1 VQVCSGDT
9 LASCAVESMPLVIAV
24 LLLVALALFGLR
36 FYLKRREAASAPPP
50 RPTPEPAPVQPQPKP
65 QPVPQPKPQPAP
77 PPKPTPL
84 QVRFSDAPDLKL
96 SQFRDDPRIQN
107 DFANLLTAA
116 ILGSQGWK
124 QLPSRYHGDRGI
136 GGLFLREVRGGGG
149 FECIATESLAN
160 GAPYEPAVMADTH
173 LAGEIAQLY
182 ELGALSRQI
191 ADELMRGLH
200 EGPSFFRKE
209 LWRHDLTSGL
219 TTICDLGR
227 KGEKGRS
234 VTRSNARIIAALYLS
249 LAAFDRHA
257 VYLGAPPLDSEE

>member
-1 VQVCSGDT
+1 MTT
-9 LASCAVESMPLVIAV
+9 LSAKNSSLWPRILTSLVLIPSALFAVYAGGWV
-24 LLLVALALFGLR
+24 LALWAAAAGLAMA
-36 FYLKRREAASAPPP
+36 REWVKIVHREEAPGW
-50 RPTPEPAPVQPQPKP
+50 RLALH
-65 QPVPQPKPQPAP
+65 A
-77 PPKPTPL
+77 
-84 QVRFSDAPDLKL
+84 
-96 SQFRDDPRIQN
+96 
-107 DFANLLTAA
+107 AA

>member
-1 VQVCSGDT
+1 MQVCSGQSLT
-9 LASCAVESMPLVIAV
+9 SCAVDSFPLVIAV
-24 LLLVALALFGLR
+24 LLVIVLVLLGLR
-36 FYLKRREAASAPPP
+36 FYLKRGEGGSAPPRP
-50 RPTPEPAPVQPQPKP
+50 RPEPAPQPKP
-65 QPVPQPKPQPAP
+65 QPAPQPKPQPAP
-77 PPKPTPL
+77 PQKPTPL
-84 QVRFSDAPDLKL
+84 QVRLSDPPDLRL

-107 DFANLLTAA
+107 DFADLLTAA
-116 ILGSQGWK
+116 ILGAQGWK
-124 QLPSRYHGDRGI
+124 QVPSRYHGDRGI

-149 FECIATESLAN
+149 LECIATESLAN
-160 GAPYEPAVMADTH
+160 GAAYDPAVMTDSH

-182 ELGALSRQI
+182 ELGALSRQL

-234 VTRSNARIIAALYLS
+234 VTRSNARLVAALYLS
-249 LAAFDRHA
+249 LAAFDREA
-257 VYLGAPPLDSEE
+257 VYLGTPPLDSED

>member
-1 VQVCSGDT
+1 
-9 LASCAVESMPLVIAV
+9 MPLVIAA
-24 LLLVALALFGLR
+24 LFLVMLALLGLR

-50 RPTPEPAPVQPQPKP
+50 RPRPEPAPAQPQPKP
-65 QPVPQPKPQPAP
+65 QPAPQPKPQPAPPPP

-96 SQFRDDPRIQN
+96 SQFREDPRIQN
-107 DFANLLTAA
+107 DFAHLLTAA

-191 ADELMRGLH
+191 ADELMRSLR

-234 VTRSNARIIAALYLS
+234 VTRSNARIIAALHLS

>member
-1 VQVCSGDT
+1 
-9 LASCAVESMPLVIAV
+9 MPLIIAV
-24 LLLVALALFGLR
+24 LFLVALALLGLR
-36 FYLKRREAASAPPP
+36 YYLKWREAAAAPPP
-50 RPTPEPAPVQPQPKP
+50 RPRPEPAPVQPQPKP
-65 QPVPQPKPQPAP
+65 QPTPPPRPQPAPPP

-96 SQFRDDPRIQN
+96 SQFREDQRIQN
-107 DFANLLTAA
+107 DFAHLLTAA

-149 FECIATESLAN
+149 YECIATESLAN
-160 GAPYEPAVMADTH
+160 GAAYEPAVMADTH

-182 ELGALSRQI
+182 ERGALSRQI

-219 TTICDLGR
+219 TIICDLGR

>member
-1 VQVCSGDT
+1 VQACTGET
-9 LASCAVESMPLVIAV
+9 LSSCAVDSVPLIVAV
-24 LLLVALALFGLR
+24 LLVVVLVLLAYRL
-36 FYLKRREAASAPPP
+36 YLKRGEASVPPPP
-50 RPTPEPAPVQPQPKP
+50 RPKPEPSPATGPPQPKP
-65 QPVPQPKPQPAP
+65 QPQPRPQPAP

-107 DFANLLTAA
+107 DFAHLLTAA

-124 QLPSRYHGDRGI
+124 QLPSRYHGDRGM

-149 FECIATESLAN
+149 FECIVTESLAN
-160 GAPYEPAVMADTH
+160 GAPYEPAVMSDTH

-182 ELGALSRQI
+182 ELGALSRQV
-191 ADELMRGLH
+191 ADELMRSLH

-219 TTICDLGR
+219 TTISELGR

-234 VTRSNARIIAALYLS
+234 VTRSNARLIAAAYLS
-249 LAAFDRHA
+249 LAAFDRAA
-257 VYLGAPPLDSEE
+257 VYLGTPPLESED